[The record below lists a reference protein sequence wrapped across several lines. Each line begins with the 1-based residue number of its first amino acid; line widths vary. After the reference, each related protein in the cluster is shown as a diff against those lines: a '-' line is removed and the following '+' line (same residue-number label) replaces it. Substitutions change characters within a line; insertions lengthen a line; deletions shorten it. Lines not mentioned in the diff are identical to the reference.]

1 MKSLEDQTTHLI
13 FDIGGTW
20 IKSATAHC
28 DGEKCSISEVIKCP
42 SPLGSKQSADELS
55 CRLLELVKKHQLYSS
70 IDSVAISTAGVVNDQ
85 GTKVLTC
92 SDHLYPLQEPQW
104 VENLQSALN
113 CPVNLINDA
122 DAALVGAAQQG
133 YLNGDKTLGLM
144 ALGTGVGFTISRNGR
159 RWRPSW
165 SYTLLGSLRTEG
177 IELNHVLS
185 ASSLAKHS
193 PTGDLCEVL
202 TSEKFTRQRELYFR
216 NLCDAIINA
225 TTIYKLDELIIAGGI
240 ADAARSAGF
249 CLLDAIKSA
258 AGANQVPDI
267 TLGQLPTIIIP
278 TEGNQLQLIGVS
290 AMARGECFA
299 APHRFSGKFSS
310 ISTEHPHDASLQLEK
325 MSATEL
331 CQTILG
337 AEKAAG
343 EVLMDS
349 IASIS
354 ETAEIMAEKLRA
366 GGRIIYLGCGSSGRI
381 AALDDVEL
389 HCTYGLEKHR
399 SITLIA
405 GGVADASI
413 DIEHRF
419 EEDAS
424 SVPELLLLKPT
435 ANDVIIGISASGSAY
450 YVRSGLACG
459 RALGAYTVL
468 ISEQTPAGDP
478 FYEQHIALHSGGEVV
493 CGSTRMKAGTATKK
507 VINALTTTTMI
518 ILGKVKGTKMINL
531 ASLNAKL
538 VERAES
544 IHL

>member
-1 MKSLEDQTTHLI
+1 MKSSKDQTTHLI

-28 DGEKCSISEVIKCP
+28 DGEVCSISEVIKCP

-55 CRLLELVKKHQLYSS
+55 SRLLDLVKKHQLATH
-70 IDSVAISTAGVVNDQ
+70 IDSVTISTAGVVNDQ
-85 GTKVLTC
+85 GTAVLTC

-104 VENLQSALN
+104 METFQAALS

-133 YLNGDKTLGLM
+133 YLSGEKTLGLM
-144 ALGTGVGFTISRNGR
+144 VLGTGVGFTVSRNGR
-159 RWRPSW
+159 RWRPGW
-165 SYTLLGSLRTEG
+165 SYTLLGSLRSEG
-177 IELNHVLS
+177 VELNHILS
-185 ASSLAKHS
+185 ASALAKHS

-202 TSEKFTRQRELYFR
+202 TSEKFASHRQVYFR
-216 NLCDAIINA
+216 HLSDAMINA
-225 TTIYKLDELIIAGGI
+225 TTIYQLDELLLAGGI
-240 ADAARSAGF
+240 ADAARSAGV
-249 CLLDAIKSA
+249 CLVDAIKSA
-258 AGANQVPDI
+258 AGADQNELPKI
-267 TLGQLPTIIIP
+267 TIP
-278 TEGNQLQLIGVS
+278 SEGNQLQLIGAA
-290 AMARGECFA
+290 AMARGEFFA

-310 ISTEHPHDASLQLEK
+310 ISTEQPHDASLQLEK
-325 MSATEL
+325 MNAIDL

-337 AEKAAG
+337 AEHAAG
-343 EVLMDS
+343 EALLRS

-354 ETAEIMAEKLRA
+354 QTAEIMAEKLKA

-389 HCTYGLEKHR
+389 NCTYGLEKHR

-405 GGVADASI
+405 GGAADASI

-424 SVPELLLLKPT
+424 AVPELLLLKPT
-435 ANDVIIGISASGSAY
+435 PNDVVIGISASGSAY

-468 ISEQTPAGDP
+468 ISEQIPAGSA
-478 FYEQHIALHSGGEVV
+478 FYDQNIALHSGGEVV

-507 VINALTTTTMI
+507 VLNALTTTTMI
-518 ILGKVKGTKMINL
+518 LLGKVKGTKMINL